1 MCARETTPI
10 SVNRHFPGSLYLPHQ
25 LSNKESCCSLGL
37 CGTSS
42 PHPVQYVVSD
52 LPSPEVIVEPCRAVA
67 HLSAA
72 SGNRST
78 TTSLLTGRGYSGHV
92 RHLMTNNRTKKK
104 NCTKKLTTK
113 RQITARLRLRYASI
127 LWVKVLSLPPYL
139 LSPLSRDHQSF
150 FLSLRKVSAFDEFT
164 LVSYRIKQGSII
176 KGVREG

>member
-10 SVNRHFPGSLYLPHQ
+10 SVNSHFPGSLYLPHQ

-52 LPSPEVIVEPCRAVA
+52 LPSPQVIVDPCRAAA

-78 TTSLLTGRGYSGHV
+78 TNSLLTGRGYSGHV
-92 RHLMTNNRTKKK
+92 RHLMTNNRTKK

-113 RQITARLRLRYASI
+113 RQIATRCR
-127 LWVKVLSLPPYL
+127 VEVCKCSLGDSVVFTSSPPPYL
-139 LSPLSRDHQSF
+139 LSPFSSQ
-150 FLSLRKVSAFDEFT
+150 
-164 LVSYRIKQGSII
+164 QGPPKLLFIFA
-176 KGVREG
+176 KGVCL